1 MANND
6 LSSIFKS
13 DTKKYQGIDNSN
25 EYFTQFVTEKNQNIY
40 SPADGVVSS
49 VKNLN
54 QGYVVKIKLEFD
66 KEEIETKF
74 QYLSSINVS
83 SGSKIKKGDKIGTSG
98 SNVLRLFIYKEGKTQ
113 NPDNWF
119 RRRPEQLTDKMDD
132 DLKQKDKS
140 DNEKGDS
147 GYNSK
152 YLDREKRKEK
162 LKDAFGIADVIG
174 LPFSLVGKGIKS
186 MQDDAKKAKEDI
198 RKKKEQSKNK
208 KEEETDLSSDIQF
221 ENYKKTISE
230 EVERIKKLMK

>member
-13 DTKKYQGIDNSN
+13 ETKKYKGIDTSN

-40 SPADGVVSS
+40 SPADGVVTS

-54 QGYVVKIKLEFD
+54 QGYVVKIKLELD

-83 SGSKIKKGDKIGTSG
+83 SGSKIKKGDKIGTTG

-119 RRRPEQLTDKMDD
+119 HRSPEQLTDKNDD
-132 DLKQKDKS
+132 DIKQKDK
-140 DNEKGDS
+140 NEKK
-147 GYNSK
+147 NSEYTK
-152 YLDREKRKEK
+152 DLDKEERRKK
-162 LKDAFGIADVIG
+162 LKDAFGIADIIG

-186 MQDDAKKAKEDI
+186 MQDDAKKAEEDI
-198 RKKKEQSKNK
+198 KKNKEKKKEDD
-208 KEEETDLSSDIQF
+208 TDLSPDIQF
-221 ENYKKTISE
+221 EEFKRLVSE
-230 EVERIKKLMK
+230 DIVRIKELMK

>member
-13 DTKKYQGIDNSN
+13 DTKKYQGIDTSN

-119 RRRPEQLTDKMDD
+119 RRRPEQLIDKMDD
-132 DLKQKDKS
+132 DFKQKDKS
-140 DNEKGDS
+140 SNEKGGSD
-147 GYNSK
+147 YNSK

-162 LKDAFGIADVIG
+162 LKDAFGIADIIG

-198 RKKKEQSKNK
+198 RKKKEQPKN
-208 KEEETDLSSDIQF
+208 KEEETDLNSDIQF